1 MSEVNPVLD
10 EVFPILIENF
20 IRCETASL
28 YVRSR
33 EAGAEVPPAA
43 KFKIAPEYYNRIV
56 NNEITAPLIGLNLSY
71 DEASSI
77 LTVEPTPYFTEL
89 YENKIMSDVALKQ
102 SEESRGRYSKF
113 IETVE

>member
-1 MSEVNPVLD
+1 MKPR
-10 EVFPILIENF
+10 
-20 IRCETASL
+20 RCMCAAGKPEPGRRRRQSL
-28 YVRSR
+28 KLRR
-33 EAGAEVPPAA
+33 N
-43 KFKIAPEYYNRIV
+43 YNRII
-56 NNEITAPLIGLNLSY
+56 NNEITAPLIGLKLSY

>member
-1 MSEVNPVLD
+1 MCAAGKPEPG
-10 EVFPILIENF
+10 
-20 IRCETASL
+20 RRRRQSL
-28 YVRSR
+28 KLRR
-33 EAGAEVPPAA
+33 N
-43 KFKIAPEYYNRIV
+43 II
-56 NNEITAPLIGLNLSY
+56 IGLKLSY

>member
-10 EVFPILIENF
+10 EFFPILIENF
-20 IRCETASL
+20 IRFETAS
-28 YVRSR
+28 
-33 EAGAEVPPAA
+33 A
-43 KFKIAPEYYNRIV
+43 KFKIAPEYYNRII
-56 NNEITAPLIGLNLSY
+56 NNEITAPLIGLKLSY

>member
-10 EVFPILIENF
+10 EFFPILIENF
-20 IRCETASL
+20 IRFETAAL

-33 EAGAEVPPAA
+33 EAGAEVPLAA
-43 KFKIAPEYYNRIV
+43 KFKIAPEYYNQIV